1 MNAEWGPIVVWLT
14 LGAIAVAGELIYRVV
29 ARSKKRR

>member
-1 MNAEWGPIVVWLT
+1 MGLIVVWLT
-14 LGAIAVAGELIYRVV
+14 LGAIALGGDLIYRAI